1 MKIKLIIY
9 GEEKYKL
16 ELYYDLI
23 REILADFLKIG
34 LNFVYVKKWEYINES
49 DAREI
54 EVFIS
59 DNIDIDFEKLKEYV
73 ANRLNIPKENVE
85 VLMIKGDTKIT
96 NESLVAIGF
105 PEVLKFSLIG
115 VFETSKNFDIS
126 IRGIFNEKLY
136 RLIRFYIDKSGDKSY
151 SIAED
156 NYQIYLVKDGEKNFV
171 FKFNNAYK
179 RQNLNP
185 IKELVRK
192 CLLYTNNS
200 ILKLKEEMEKYKI
213 DGIKSE
219 EIADLKAID
228 IKREILK
235 KVLGQNYEF
244 EVLYKY
250 PMILNDDVA
259 KDLEIAY
266 FMKVENWKLPISET
280 KYSDFYL
287 IRDGYLKDNLLIYT
301 TSGLAY
307 IVKVD
312 EESLRKIK
320 MFLLEKTI
328 SGGEI

>member
-1 MKIKLIIY
+1 
-9 GEEKYKL
+9 
-16 ELYYDLI
+16 
-23 REILADFLKIG
+23 
-34 LNFVYVKKWEYINES
+34 VYVKKWKYINES
-49 DAREI
+49 DARDI

-59 DNIDIDFEKLKEYV
+59 DNINFNFEELKEYI
-73 ANRLNIPKENVE
+73 ANRFNIPKENVE
-85 VLMIKGDTKIT
+85 VLMIKGDTEIT
-96 NESLVAIGF
+96 NETLVAMGF
-105 PEVLKFSLIG
+105 PEVLRISLMG
-115 VFETSKNFDIS
+115 WGTSKNFDIS

-136 RLIRFYIDKSGDKSY
+136 RLVRFYIDKSGDKSY

-156 NYQIYLVKDGEKNFV
+156 DYQIYLVKDGKKNFV

-200 ILKLKEEMEKYKI
+200 ILKLKEELEKYRI

-235 KVLGQNYEF
+235 KVLGENYEF

-259 KDLEIAY
+259 KNLEMPY
-266 FMKVENWKLPISET
+266 FVKVENLKLPLSKT

-287 IRDGYLKDNLLIYT
+287 IKDGYLKDNLLIYT
-301 TSGLAY
+301 PSGLAY

>member
-23 REILADFLKIG
+23 REILANFLKIG
-34 LNFVYVKKWEYINES
+34 LNFVYVKKWKYINES
-49 DAREI
+49 DARDI
-54 EVFIS
+54 QVFIS
-59 DNIDIDFEKLKEYV
+59 DNINFNFEELKEYI
-73 ANRLNIPKENVE
+73 ANRFNIPKENVE
-85 VLMIKGDTKIT
+85 VLMIKGDTEIT
-96 NESLVAIGF
+96 NESLVALGF

-115 VFETSKNFDIS
+115 VWGTSKNFDIS

-136 RLIRFYIDKSGDKSY
+136 RLVRFYIDKSGDKSY
-151 SIAED
+151 SITEKD
-156 NYQIYLVKDGEKNFV
+156 YQIYLVKDGEKNFV

-200 ILKLKEEMEKYKI
+200 ILKLKEELEKYRI

-235 KVLGQNYEF
+235 KVLGENYEF

-259 KDLEIAY
+259 KDLEIPY
-266 FMKVENWKLPISET
+266 FMKVENWKLPLSKT
-280 KYSDFYL
+280 KYNDFYL

-301 TSGLAY
+301 PSGLAY